1 MQNLFQ
7 LMQQSFLSINKLS
20 EKPYITIVGYPNATK
35 KQVQLRIA
43 QMKKLGINSVSFQ
56 GDLKLGSI
64 SVLGKG
70 YVGIV
75 VLAKLRQKI
84 VAVKIR
90 RTDSQREEMK
100 SEAKLLQI
108 ANSSGIG
115 PRLISSS
122 KNFMVMEYL
131 NGKKIGLWIR
141 DLKGKRSSSRLKLV
155 IKKTLEDCYNLDQIG
170 LDHGELSSIS
180 KHVIIGKSKTT
191 IIDFE
196 SASTKRRSSNVTSAT
211 QGIFIGSGI
220 SKDIQKI
227 YKLPTKNK
235 LIGVLRNYKQELSR
249 KNFDAL
255 LKILKI

>member
-1 MQNLFQ
+1 
-7 LMQQSFLSINKLS
+7 MQQSFLSIKKLS
-20 EKPYITIVGYPNATK
+20 EKPYIKIIGYPNATK

-43 QMKKLGINSVSFQ
+43 QMKNLGINSVSFQ

-64 SVLGKG
+64 SILGKG

-75 VLAKLRQKI
+75 VLAKRSRKI

-90 RTDSQREEMK
+90 RTDSQRKEMN

-108 ANSSGIG
+108 ANSSGVG
-115 PRLISSS
+115 PHMITSS

-131 NGKKIGLWIR
+131 DGEKIGLWVKE
-141 DLKGKRSSSRLKLV
+141 LKGKGSASKLKLV
-155 IKKTLEDCYNLDQIG
+155 IKKTLEDCYNLDRIG

-180 KHVIIGKSKTT
+180 KHVIVGKSKTT

-196 SASTKRRSSNVTSAT
+196 SSSTKRRVSNVTSAT

-220 SKDIQKI
+220 SKAIKKI
-227 YKLPTKNK
+227 YKIPSRDKIIDAL
-235 LIGVLRNYKQELSR
+235 LIFKQDASR
-249 KNFDAL
+249 KNFDFN
-255 LKILKI
+255 IGESFGF

>member
-1 MQNLFQ
+1 
-7 LMQQSFLSINKLS
+7 MQQSFLSINKLS

-56 GDLKLGSI
+56 GDLKIGSI
-64 SVLGKG
+64 NVLGKG

-75 VLAKLRQKI
+75 VLAKRKQKI

-90 RTDSQREEMK
+90 RTDSQRKEMK

-108 ANSSGIG
+108 ANSSGVG
-115 PRLISSS
+115 PRVITSS

-131 NGKKIGLWIR
+131 DGEKIGLWVKK
-141 DLKGKRSSSRLKLV
+141 LKGKGSTSKLKSM
-155 IKKTLEDCYNLDQIG
+155 IKKTLEDCYNLDKIG

-196 SASTKRRSSNVTSAT
+196 SSSTKRRVSNVTSAT

-220 SKDIQKI
+220 SKYIKKI
-227 YKLPTKNK
+227 YKIPPKDK
-235 LIGVLRNYKQELSR
+235 IIDALRNYKQSSSR
-249 KNFDAL
+249 KNFDIL
-255 LKILKI
+255 LKILKV

>member
-1 MQNLFQ
+1 MQR
-7 LMQQSFLSINKLS
+7 SFLSINKLS
-20 EKPYITIVGYPNATK
+20 EKPYDAIVGYPNATK
-35 KQVQLRIA
+35 KQVQLRIS

-75 VLAKLRQKI
+75 VLAKRRKKI

-108 ANSSGIG
+108 ANSLGIG
-115 PRLISSS
+115 PSLITSS
-122 KNFMVMEYL
+122 KNFMIMEYL
-131 NGKKIGLWIR
+131 DGKKIGLWVKE
-141 DLKGKRSSSRLKLV
+141 LKGKGSTSKLKSM
-155 IKKTLEDCYNLDQIG
+155 IKKTLEDCYSLDKIG

-180 KHVIIGKSKTT
+180 KHVIVGKSKTT

-196 SASTKRRSSNVTSAT
+196 SSSTNRRVSNVTSAT

-220 SKDIQKI
+220 SKSIKKI
-227 YKLPTKNK
+227 YRMPSKDKIIN
-235 LIGVLRNYKQELSR
+235 VLRNYKHNPSR
-249 KNFDAL
+249 KNFEIL
-255 LKILKI
+255 LKILKV

>member
-1 MQNLFQ
+1 
-7 LMQQSFLSINKLS
+7 MQQSFLSINKLS
-20 EKPYITIVGYPNATK
+20 EKPYITIIGYPNATK
-35 KQVQLRIA
+35 KHAQLRIA

-56 GDLKLGSI
+56 GDLKLGSL

-75 VLAKLRQKI
+75 VLAKRRKKI

-115 PRLISSS
+115 PHFITSS

-131 NGKKIGLWIR
+131 DGKKIGLWIKE
-141 DLKGKRSSSRLKLV
+141 LKGKGSTSKLKSV
-155 IKKTLEDCYNLDQIG
+155 IKKTLKDCYNLDRIG
-170 LDHGELSSIS
+170 LDHGELSSIA
-180 KHVIIGKSKTT
+180 KHVIIGKSKIT

-196 SASTKRRSSNVTSAT
+196 SSSTKRRVSNVTSAT

-220 SKDIQKI
+220 SKSVKKI
-227 YKLPTKNK
+227 YKIPPKDK
-235 LIGVLRNYKQELSR
+235 IIDALRNYKRDSSR
-249 KNFDAL
+249 RNFDIL
-255 LKILKI
+255 LKILKV

>member
-1 MQNLFQ
+1 MQNLSQ
-7 LMQQSFLSINKLS
+7 LMQRSFLSINKLS
-20 EKPYITIVGYPNATK
+20 EKPYDAIVGYPNATK
-35 KQVQLRIA
+35 KQVQLRIS

-75 VLAKLRQKI
+75 VLAKRRKKI

-108 ANSSGIG
+108 ANSLGIG
-115 PRLISSS
+115 PSLITSS
-122 KNFMVMEYL
+122 KNFMIMEYL
-131 NGKKIGLWIR
+131 DGKRIGLWVKE
-141 DLKGKRSSSRLKLV
+141 LKGKGSTSKLKSM
-155 IKKTLEDCYNLDQIG
+155 IKKTLEDCYNLDKIG

-180 KHVIIGKSKTT
+180 KHVIVGKSKTT

-196 SASTKRRSSNVTSAT
+196 SSSIKRRVSNVTSAT

-220 SKDIQKI
+220 SKFVKKI
-227 YKLPTKNK
+227 YKIPTQDK
-235 LIGVLRNYKQELSR
+235 IIDALRNYKQDPSR
-249 KNFDAL
+249 KNFDIL
-255 LKILKI
+255 LKILKV

>member
-1 MQNLFQ
+1 
-7 LMQQSFLSINKLS
+7 MQQSFLSINKLS

-131 NGKKIGLWIR
+131 DGKKIGLWIKE
-141 DLKGKRSSSRLKLV
+141 LKGKGSTSKLKSV
-155 IKKTLEDCYNLDQIG
+155 IKKTLKDCYNLDRIG
-170 LDHGELSSIS
+170 LDHGELSSIA
-180 KHVIIGKSKTT
+180 KHVIIGKSKIT

-196 SASTKRRSSNVTSAT
+196 SSSTKRRVSNVTSAT

-220 SKDIQKI
+220 SKSIKKI
-227 YKLPTKNK
+227 YKIPSKDKIIDT
-235 LIGVLRNYKQELSR
+235 LRNYKRDSSR
-249 KNFDAL
+249 KNFEIL
-255 LKILKI
+255 LKILKV